1 MRNGAWNEL
10 PELTTDWVAQGVE
23 CWTVCGRLTV
33 QTLDRNIQSLEIT
46 EKNGLSLL

>member
-33 QTLDRNIQSLEIT
+33 QTLDRNIQGLEIT
-46 EKNGLSLL
+46 EKN